1 MSWSRRRLPRVGARM
16 RIAAIA
22 SAGEAR
28 DGAGGRASIS
38 SCIEAR
44 VLARGAPK
52 ITERRAA
59 SRFTGIP
66 TLAVAMTRNRKR
78 SRSRT
83 PPPAAKGGG
92 FSRCAQVWLAT
103 LGTVVGVATGMVALA
118 NNVLPK
124 HSDDAEATPSPVV
137 QQTVGSICDD
147 VNRHDAD
154 RVSDAKL
161 LHRRLRPGRTALQV
175 RDALLESYQRTLRNA
190 EHDETRLAALHSP
203 RASAATQRAAARA
216 WTNNLERLRGIVAAL
231 DDAGTWAKLRR
242 RRGPHR
248 PAADADGPRRLEGQD
263 RAARPR
269 RRPVPSGGA
278 ARLAPGRAAAPPSPG
293 AHLAQAGRPR
303 TGAGQG
309 PAGHAVRPELQAG
322 RARADADDHHADGP
336 GRAATGDPAVGTGR
350 ALAARAPCGL
360 GATGPG
366 HGPGAESRGA
376 ARRRQRPRLAQAQ
389 PAGAVVEH
397 RRAPPAGRA
406 VGRADRRRLAG
417 AQHDLAAD
425 RDRRVGVEL
434 AVAAQHDARHE
445 AVGERGARLQAV
457 AVGVEDVHLRRAEAD
472 RLARVVDDPPEQQM
486 VGGGLADGRRAR
498 RRLPPQRAAGL
509 RGVPAEPARGE
520 HREDRHDRRDAEDP
534 SHVASLERT
543 GVRDLA
549 HFAAE
554 IDGDR
559 ASSGHRA

>member
-1 MSWSRRRLPRVGARM
+1 MPTQWKSAAAAMTTSASRSLIPWSATIAGTMPRRNSSRARRSAMFVTIWMWTQEWSVRPSRAALTPATCHHALTCWSALTASMSWSRRRLPRVGARM
-16 RIAAIA
+16 RMAAIA

-92 FSRCAQVWLAT
+92 FSRRAQVWLAT

-118 NNVLPK
+118 DNVLPK

-161 LHRRLRPGRTALQV
+161 LRRRLRRGRTALQV

-190 EHDETRLAALHSP
+190 EHDQTRLAAIRPP
-203 RASAATQRAAARA
+203 RPTLATQRAAARA

-278 ARLAPGRAAAPPSPG
+278 ARLAPG
-293 AHLAQAGRPR
+293 
-303 TGAGQG
+303 
-309 PAGHAVRPELQAG
+309 
-322 RARADADDHHADGP
+322 
-336 GRAATGDPAVGTGR
+336 
-350 ALAARAPCGL
+350 
-360 GATGPG
+360 
-366 HGPGAESRGA
+366 
-376 ARRRQRPRLAQAQ
+376 
-389 PAGAVVEH
+389 
-397 RRAPPAGRA
+397 
-406 VGRADRRRLAG
+406 
-417 AQHDLAAD
+417 
-425 RDRRVGVEL
+425 
-434 AVAAQHDARHE
+434 
-445 AVGERGARLQAV
+445 
-457 AVGVEDVHLRRAEAD
+457 
-472 RLARVVDDPPEQQM
+472 
-486 VGGGLADGRRAR
+486 
-498 RRLPPQRAAGL
+498 
-509 RGVPAEPARGE
+509 
-520 HREDRHDRRDAEDP
+520 
-534 SHVASLERT
+534 
-543 GVRDLA
+543 
-549 HFAAE
+549 
-554 IDGDR
+554 
-559 ASSGHRA
+559 

>member
-1 MSWSRRRLPRVGARM
+1 MPTQWNSAAAAMTTSASRSLIPWSATIAGTMPRRNSSRARRRAMFVTIWTWTHEWAVRPSRAALTRATCHHALTCWSALTASMSWSRRRLPRVGARM

-92 FSRCAQVWLAT
+92 FSRRAQVWLRT

-161 LHRRLRPGRTALQV
+161 LRRRLRRGRTALQV

-190 EHDETRLAALHSP
+190 EHDQTRLAATRPSP
-203 RASAATQRAAARA
+203 PGPAGQRPAARA
-216 WTNNLERLRGIVAAL
+216 WTNTLERLRGIVAAL
-231 DDAGTWAKLRR
+231 DEAGTWAKLDAVADRIGR
-242 RRGPHR
+242 LRTPMDRDVSKVRTGLLGLGGGQCHLEAQRVSRPVVLPPHR
-248 PAADADGPRRLEGQD
+248 
-263 RAARPR
+263 
-269 RRPVPSGGA
+269 
-278 ARLAPGRAAAPPSPG
+278 APGRTSHRQVDPAPAQAKAPPGTPSAPNSK
-293 AHLAQAGRPR
+293 PVE
-303 TGAGQG
+303 
-309 PAGHAVRPELQAG
+309 PAPTPTTPTPTAPVEPPPATQPSAPVEPLPPEHP
-322 RARADADDHHADGP
+322 ADSVQRVP
-336 GRAATGDPAVGTGR
+336 
-350 ALAARAPCGL
+350 
-360 GATGPG
+360 ATGPAPNAVEPPVAGSG
-366 HGPGAESRGA
+366 HG
-376 ARRRQRPRLAQAQ
+376 
-389 PAGAVVEH
+389 
-397 RRAPPAGRA
+397 
-406 VGRADRRRLAG
+406 
-417 AQHDLAAD
+417 
-425 RDRRVGVEL
+425 
-434 AVAAQHDARHE
+434 
-445 AVGERGARLQAV
+445 
-457 AVGVEDVHLRRAEAD
+457 
-472 RLARVVDDPPEQQM
+472 
-486 VGGGLADGRRAR
+486 
-498 RRLPPQRAAGL
+498 
-509 RGVPAEPARGE
+509 
-520 HREDRHDRRDAEDP
+520 
-534 SHVASLERT
+534 
-543 GVRDLA
+543 
-549 HFAAE
+549 
-554 IDGDR
+554 
-559 ASSGHRA
+559 